1 MAIGPTA
8 VGPRATLASRDSPPA
23 AHPENGAPARSPP
36 RSAGEKVKLFRELFR
51 GRDDLYPT
59 RLVSK
64 KTGKAGYAPA
74 CSNKFVAGL
83 PVLP

>member
-1 MAIGPTA
+1 
-8 VGPRATLASRDSPPA
+8 
-23 AHPENGAPARSPP
+23 
-36 RSAGEKVKLFRELFR
+36 VKLFRELFR